1 MQEMQGQNFK
11 LQNVKNRAVLSHY
24 WKLANFAKFKIQ
36 EMKKI
41 NLKLWELISPALKK
55 KKNIHKL
62 SIKIEITYYVNFP
75 KRDNTFK
82 YFHEPL

>member
-1 MQEMQGQNFK
+1 
-11 LQNVKNRAVLSHY
+11 
-24 WKLANFAKFKIQ
+24 
-36 EMKKI
+36 MKKI
-41 NLKLWELISPALKK
+41 DLKLWELISPALKK